1 MISPFKFIVN
11 IDKPYMD
18 EVPTASGIKL
28 YRDITFH
35 PENYAQTHGVVAT
48 VPLKNDLDVKQGD
61 EIYFSYQVVEDKIQR
76 DRDTDVH
83 KNMIFYNGT
92 KSWMVDTSLVYF
104 RVRND
109 QIGML
114 NKYAL
119 VDLVEIEQKSTII
132 IPDYLKKVKLLGQA
146 SVIASANL
154 EAGEEILFDKR
165 FIETYELFGREY
177 YILHEERILAK
188 VG

>member
-1 MISPFKFIVN
+1 MKSPFKFIIN
-11 IDKPYMD
+11 IEKPYMD
-18 EVPTASGIKL
+18 EAPTASGIKL
-28 YRDITFH
+28 YRDTTFH
-35 PENYAQTHGVVAT
+35 PENYAQTHGVVT
-48 VPLKNDLDVKQGD
+48 STPLKNDLDVQKGD
-61 EIYFSYQVVEDKIQR
+61 QIYFSYQVVEDKEQR

-83 KNMIFYNGT
+83 KNLIFYNGQ
-92 KSWMVDTSLVYF
+92 KSWMVNTDLVYF

-119 VDLVEIEQKSTII
+119 VDLMEEEQTSSLI

-146 SVIASANL
+146 RIIASANIR
-154 EAGEEILFDKR
+154 ADKVILFDKR

-177 YILHEERILAK
+177 YILHEERILATL
-188 VG
+188 